1 MHGPNYCNCERK
13 LPMTFQQFEKK
24 EFNQKIKELTL
35 ENRELEK
42 DNAQLQRIIKKLIMQ
57 LQIKKH
63 GR

>member
-1 MHGPNYCNCERK
+1 
-13 LPMTFQQFEKK
+13 MTFQQFEKK